1 MDEIWAHVGIS
12 PLGAVSVVISSTVLY
27 LVYASLLRFFGQ
39 RLYVGVS
46 TFSVALVALV
56 GAVTARATL
65 GDSPTLLGGLV
76 ALGTLLALESAFGSW
91 SRHFPRAR
99 LRFRRSPV
107 VLMVGRQV
115 CVDELKKHHLSETQL
130 WSRLRQK
137 GIVNR
142 SQVGVVI
149 LEPSGSLTVLR
160 AGAHYDPTLLRGV
173 KGIEPVL
180 DAAASIADRERR
192 VDDSGPVAP
201 A

>member
-1 MDEIWAHVGIS
+1 MEQIWAHVGIS
-12 PLGAVSVVISSTVLY
+12 PFGALSVVISSTVLY
-27 LVYASLLRFFGQ
+27 VVYAGLLRFFGQ

-46 TFSVALVALV
+46 TFSVALVALI
-56 GAVTARATL
+56 GAITARATL

-76 ALGTLLALESAFGSW
+76 ALGTLLVLESAFGSW

-99 LRFRRSPV
+99 QRFHRPPV

-115 CVDELKKHHLSETQL
+115 CVDELARHHLSETQL

-142 SQVGVVI
+142 AQVGVVI

-160 AGAHYDPTLLRGV
+160 AGATYDPTLLRGV
-173 KGIEPVL
+173 RGIEAIL
-180 DAAASIADRERR
+180 DAATQGAD
-192 VDDSGPVAP
+192 GAAP
-201 A
+201 AETRAPGATE